1 MRFKNSEFQIYFFI
15 WIVVLLIGVR
25 DIILNFVNAGLGY
38 FLTLDFYTSVL
49 LLACMIALFIGL
61 IKGNTRV
68 VVLAFGGIVTI
79 EAVQFFPLF
88 LTTAQLT
95 ANFGLGGYETIGLLY
110 IILNGFVLPLSMVVY
125 ALTYIV
131 CMVYYFFNKRF
142 RHTLIPIVS
151 GLGVVVLLAALGS
164 TTIDLFFRETKPDLL
179 DIFFDMASAVFFHI
193 IYITL
198 PRLMH
203 EHNLY

>member
-1 MRFKNSEFQIYFFI
+1 
-15 WIVVLLIGVR
+15 
-25 DIILNFVNAGLGY
+25 
-38 FLTLDFYTSVL
+38 
-49 LLACMIALFIGL
+49 
-61 IKGNTRV
+61 
-68 VVLAFGGIVTI
+68 
-79 EAVQFFPLF
+79 
-88 LTTAQLT
+88 
-95 ANFGLGGYETIGLLY
+95 
-110 IILNGFVLPLSMVVY
+110 MVVY

>member
-88 LTTAQLT
+88 LSTAQLT
-95 ANFGLGGYETIGLLY
+95 ANFGLRGYETIGLLY

>member
-1 MRFKNSEFQIYFFI
+1 MRFKNTEFQIYFFI

-88 LTTAQLT
+88 LSTAQLT